1 MYGLFADGVLVGAV
15 AEDAGD
21 CAYKALDAYSGIMAD
36 DLNGYLQGFP
46 ETVALVVANRIARM
60 STGGIIDELIDDYC
74 SMVQHRAESSADGA
88 YLGLGFSISP
98 VVWDADAE
106 EWKGAEL

>member
-1 MYGLFADGVLVGAV
+1 MHGLFTDGVLVGAV

-21 CAYKALDAYSGIMAD
+21 CAYKALDAHSGIMAD
-36 DLNGYLQGFP
+36 DLNSYLQGFP
-46 ETVALVVANRIARM
+46 ETVALVVTNRIARM

-74 SMVQHRAESSADGA
+74 SHVQHKAESSADGA

-98 VVWDADAE
+98 VQWNADTE
-106 EWKGAEL
+106 EWEGCE